1 MLVTEDAAFW
11 AHDGVDYARD
21 PRVDRADWL
30 RGEPL
35 RGASTITQ
43 QLAKN
48 LYLSP
53 SRNPYRKVTEL
64 LIARRLEAELSKA
77 RILELYLNLIEWGD
91 GIWGAE
97 AAAETYF
104 GISASA
110 LSPEQAALLAGAI
123 INPRELNPGKPEQAA
138 RAATADDSPPHGGG
152 RGAAGAGVPARQRAG
167 TDEVECRHRLMEQ
180 TLLLNATYE
189 PLRVVHW
196 QKAITLWCQ
205 GKVEIVAALRPRD
218 PLGLVQHQ
226 AAVGHPAAAAHP
238 RAAHGG
244 VRAVLARQHLRA
256 RQSRAASTAATC
268 FPPAS

>member
-1 MLVTEDAAFW
+1 M
-11 AHDGVDYARD
+11 
-21 PRVDRADWL
+21 
-30 RGEPL
+30 

-64 LIARRLEAELSKA
+64 IIARRLEAELTKA

-104 GISASA
+104 GVTAGA

-123 INPRELNPGKPEQAA
+123 INPRELNPGKPNARLLQRQQIILRRMGEVA
-138 RAATADDSPPHGGG
+138 RAA
-152 RGAAGAGVPARQRAG
+152 GAVVH
-167 TDEVECRHRLMEQ
+167 EVECQHIGIMEQ

-205 GKVEIVAALRPRD
+205 GKVEIVAVLRPRD
-218 PLGLVQHQ
+218 PVRLLQHQ
-226 AAVGHPAAAAHP
+226 AAVGDPAAAAHP
-238 RAAHGG
+238 HAPHGR
-244 VRAVLARQHLRA
+244 VRPVLAREHLRA
-256 RQSRAASTAATC
+256 RPPRLSVLRRRVSHVAS
-268 FPPAS
+268 